1 MWKFLIVAVVAACAT
16 PAWSAPR
23 TVVFE
28 LFSGIP

>member
-1 MWKFLIVAVVAACAT
+1 MWRILTVAVVAACAT

-23 TVVFE
+23 VVVFE